1 MIKGTE
7 TKEVT
12 VYLDRGDS
20 GRWNVSEI
28 IFVLHLQDKYPKIES
43 FVKIYA

>member
-7 TKEVT
+7 TKKVT
-12 VYLDRGDS
+12 VHLDRGDS
-20 GRWNVSEI
+20 GWWNVSVI
-28 IFVLHLQDKYPKIES
+28 IFVLHLQDKYPKIGS